1 MSGSRSG
8 SSKPPGPR
16 APAPPRNA
24 LDALFAGGAAD
35 PLRRALWLDALEQRL
50 RPHLPPSL
58 AAHARFANVDG
69 AKLVFVVDSP
79 VWHARLRL
87 AAPALLDAARSV
99 GLECGEV
106 VVKTTTVPLSPDP
119 PAPRR
124 PLPIPAA
131 AREALQA
138 ALAPKDVP
146 DGTKKNDS

>member
-8 SSKPPGPR
+8 SSKPPGPK
-16 APAPPRNA
+16 APASPRTA
-24 LDALFAGGAAD
+24 LDALFAGGTAD

-50 RPHLPPSL
+50 RPLLPASL

-87 AAPALLDAARSV
+87 AAPELLDAARSV

-106 VVKTTTVPLSPDP
+106 VVKTTTSPLWPDP

-131 AREALQA
+131 AREALRA
-138 ALAPKDVP
+138 ALASLDAP
-146 DGTKKNDS
+146 DGTKEDDS

>member
-1 MSGSRSG
+1 M
-8 SSKPPGPR
+8 
-16 APAPPRNA
+16 
-24 LDALFAGGAAD
+24 
-35 PLRRALWLDALEQRL
+35 
-50 RPHLPPSL
+50 
-58 AAHARFANVDG
+58 DG

-138 ALAPKDVP
+138 ALAPIDVP
-146 DGTKKNDS
+146 DGTKKDDS